1 MTDHG
6 ETKDSGCG
14 VNADICTCGCG
25 KSRDEV
31 VSEIASRHLLNW
43 DQAEALFDEAN
54 RTRAASVTP

>member
-1 MTDHG
+1 M
-6 ETKDSGCG
+6 
-14 VNADICTCGCG
+14 NADICTCGCG